1 MSHRTGLLLV
11 VALAFACAGDDAPE
25 APQTVAGPRGPVLQQ
40 PALATASTPSA
51 SPDFAFDE
59 RELQTLRDP
68 FQSTDDAVV
77 PPVDRDAVAFSDTP
91 VRALKVSGTVAG
103 VGEGKAIIAN
113 AAGET
118 RVLAVGE
125 RLGQLEKTADGG
137 SAEWRIDSVRDGRV
151 FLLRQGGTASVAL
164 VLGEAA
170 NPSGRKRSASTV
182 SDRPL
187 RR

>member
-11 VALAFACAGDDAPE
+11 VALAFACAADDAPE
-25 APQTVAGPRGPVLQQ
+25 APQTRAPRGPLVQQ
-40 PALATASTPSA
+40 PAPATASAPSA